1 MGTTA
6 AFRPKIQ
13 VPFLPTLTQ
22 HIPANPSVPGY
33 RGPSLLEDKQ
43 ALRMPGFSPACP
55 VQQSRACLCL
65 GSLPPTPFP
74 SPPPRNHGSASSQG
88 VGGPRASAPLPRPR
102 AQLLILA
109 RSPQPPLP
117 REAIYHQL
125 RGHGRGPAAHRRFYA
140 AIKTI

>member
-1 MGTTA
+1 MEDAWLQLGLPSPALRSIFALAHFPLPST
-6 AFRPKIQ
+6 
-13 VPFLPTLTQ
+13 LPTPL
-22 HIPANPSVPGY
+22 
-33 RGPSLLEDKQ
+33 
-43 ALRMPGFSPACP
+43 
-55 VQQSRACLCL
+55 
-65 GSLPPTPFP
+65 
-74 SPPPRNHGSASSQG
+74 NHGSASSQEL
-88 VGGPRASAPLPRPR
+88 VAERASARLPRPR

>member
-6 AFRPKIQ
+6 AFRAKIQ
-13 VPFLPTLTQ
+13 VPFLPTLMQ
-22 HIPANPSVPGY
+22 HTPAKPSVPGF
-33 RGPSLLEDKQ
+33 RGPSILEDKQ
-43 ALRMPGFSPACP
+43 AWRMPGFSSACP
-55 VQQSRACLCL
+55 VQQSGA
-65 GSLPPTPFP
+65 SLPWLTSPYPLPCPLP
-74 SPPPRNHGSASSQG
+74 SIMAAPAVRELVAEP
-88 VGGPRASAPLPRPR
+88 ASAPLPRPR

-109 RSPQPPLP
+109 RSPRPPLP